1 MRDGRNMGTDK
12 QPTIMVVDD
21 IASNRTLVKEIL
33 KINDYQ
39 VLEAKDS
46 QDAKQVS
53 EAHKGPIHLLIAD
66 LVMPQTNGIELARF
80 LRPLRP
86 EMKVLYISG
95 YNADVNVQLEV
106 WDDEADFLPK
116 PFSPNGLLQKVCD
129 LLDSSLSGKG
139 PEKGA

>member
-1 MRDGRNMGTDK
+1 MAMEK
-12 QPTIMVVDD
+12 HPTILVVDD

-46 QDAKQVS
+46 QEAKHVS
-53 EAHKGPIHLLIAD
+53 ETHKGPIHLLIAD

-129 LLDSSLSGKG
+129 LLDSSLS
-139 PEKGA
+139 EKG

>member
-1 MRDGRNMGTDK
+1 MGTEK
-12 QPTIMVVDD
+12 QPTILVVDD

-33 KINDYQ
+33 KINDYN

-46 QDAKQVS
+46 EEAKQVS
-53 EAHKGPIHLLIAD
+53 QAFVGPIHLLISD
-66 LVMPQTNGIELARF
+66 LVMPKVNGMELAKY
-80 LRPLRP
+80 LRPKRP

-106 WDDEADFLPK
+106 WDDTADFLPK

-129 LLDSSLSGKG
+129 LLDPSMTDKDKS
-139 PEKGA
+139 

>member
-1 MRDGRNMGTDK
+1 MGTEK
-12 QPTIMVVDD
+12 QPTILVVDD

-33 KINDYQ
+33 KINDYN

-46 QDAKQVS
+46 EDAKHVS
-53 EAHKGPIHLLIAD
+53 EAYQGPIHLLIAD
-66 LVMPQTNGIELARF
+66 LVMPRINGMELARF
-80 LRPLRP
+80 LRPKRP

-129 LLDSSLSGKG
+129 LLDPSMSGRESKDT
-139 PEKGA
+139 KD

>member
-1 MRDGRNMGTDK
+1 MDK
-12 QPTIMVVDD
+12 QATILVVDD

-33 KINDYQ
+33 KINDYR
-39 VLEAKDS
+39 VLEARDS
-46 QDAKQVS
+46 EEAKRLV
-53 EAHKGPIHLLIAD
+53 ETHKGPIHLLIAD
-66 LVMPQTNGIELARF
+66 LVMPNVNGMELAKI

-106 WDDEADFLPK
+106 WDQEADFLPK

-129 LLDSSLSGKG
+129 LLDPSLSGR
-139 PEKGA
+139 

>member
-1 MRDGRNMGTDK
+1 MGNDK
-12 QPTIMVVDD
+12 QPTILVVDD

-46 QDAKQVS
+46 QEAKQVS
-53 EAHKGPIHLLIAD
+53 EAHRGPIHLLISD
-66 LVMPQTNGIELARF
+66 LVMPQMNGIELARF

-139 PEKGA
+139 PEKSP